1 RWLFY
6 NEFCQQPPDFFSC
19 YATKPHGIHNCT
31 NIVIQETKK
40 DVIPVPRHWDP
51 ENFTLNEH
59 TRCCTIETG
68 FQTGMTPSTTQ
79 IACKLQCSY
88 TKTRYLVVDSANK
101 QRNTKL

>member
-1 RWLFY
+1 MCLY
-6 NEFCQQPPDFFSC
+6 I
-19 YATKPHGIHNCT
+19 ATTSYRHVIHNCT

-59 TRCCTIETG
+59 TRWLYNRNWIPVSS
-68 FQTGMTPSTTQ
+68 TGMTPSTTQ
-79 IACKLQCSY
+79 TTCKLQCSY